1 MERGVLRNVRR
12 ARKRDDGHSSVV
24 EEGPDPLDARTR
36 PRSLLEVNSS
46 DERLAFRK
54 IASEEE
60 EASVGKRNEGARQP
74 GRLRLGGGRKEERHN
89 DDSNRIS
96 LDETEHQPSKRKPN
110 SSAWKPF
117 VRSKSI
123 LDGDAED
130 SRRRLVFDSQLEHRP
145 SRAAQGS
152 EPRENPL
159 DRFWQQEMLDAH
171 ESKAY
176 ENQDGTDSS
185 EDRDSYLAE
194 DSMVKQQS
202 AVRLFGTY
210 ADPGEEID
218 DWGDDFDLD
227 ELVPSTEDLSMSQDA
242 GWSTH
247 EEKEIDE
254 PIKPSD
260 VPSCQRLLKSLEDP
274 SLSAE
279 LDRGMSWLS
288 RIMSSSEIELAQKK
302 KSLLFDEDVE
312 KAENDFQQV
321 LEWKT
326 QLAVVANNYFEL
338 GVSLLKKSRVYR
350 SMNRFADASQVLD
363 RAADALQRLED
374 SPLSATDSMQ
384 KEQLE
389 LEILAEEGELALE
402 LGANERGRRILSSA
416 LEKGEGAVFAGSMD
430 WCLMSMRL
438 ILAKASFS
446 GNDLVA
452 AADAF
457 ATYAL
462 DSMQWVLKSYAMFGA
477 RTGVNPPSSLFQS
490 MLDSM
495 LVLPDSTW
503 QAGTHDLVPNFVP
516 SGLAESFIFLTDC
529 FVTFGEHSNALSIAK
544 FSSFIAH
551 EFDLVELAT
560 KAARDC
566 EDIDDL
572 LARDEEDGGIDSD
585 IEEDWDNLLETELN
599 VKIIRCSE
607 QPSAFKP
614 IFGASGDEDDNGSW
628 RGSRDDL
635 STRLV
640 QTEARRFIENMFAE
654 AASSN
659 KTMLQLFPLP
669 TRPYQTDKGRNTREL
684 ESWIRSFVRKHT
696 RVMRLDM
703 TRGTK
708 RSADFHLAEMEP
720 EYVSYSPLTVE
731 ISDPMSYFRAII
743 PYVEKFSADW
753 SFIHMHTCWRLLR
766 CVRNVM
772 DGRRLQLRLLLHE
785 YFSELASFFKR
796 IPIFDEQE
804 RQERFRIFWYNLQMC
819 GMARELLTPDGIEA
833 RGYLQLLDYTRKS
846 VPRDPKGNDESEVQ
860 AAKLAVDLHVVD
872 TTAHYGRSAMTP
884 EEWESALRSGR
895 SVTSNTIQSYMA
907 ITKSAGKIWRKWR
920 KFDRKK
926 PSMVVI
932 EELSPEV
939 MYAQTLC
946 NLYLVIVGLSPLDL
960 TELRGEKQ
968 NGNRRPDT
976 TSEVEIHALHEEL
989 EKLYPKLPETFTK
1002 AKLAF
1007 SLAYHAANIAH
1018 EHSFAERLLYDSLT
1032 LLQTYSTST
1041 SGAVRE
1047 SIDIGVFME
1056 NVLQRYGAVLL
1067 HNEKYRYSI
1076 AAFEAAMDARLV
1088 GEAERSLS
1096 FSSAAEV
1103 ANVSLKKGDWR
1114 HALRLLYPLRGHLH
1128 PKDGNRNE
1136 FSRYC
1141 LTLSSICF
1149 DAGCF
1154 DAATEPLR
1162 AYSMLLVEEHFLN
1175 LSRLKFLSAVADR
1188 HGKGSLPQAGVDA
1201 VGALGSIF
1209 GAEVQQEL
1217 SDYHHRLNIER
1228 SQLDVLHVKNLL
1240 ARGHFQEAEEA
1251 LQDLLTREI
1260 PFGKKAELLQLRA
1273 GLKFRRGEISRCLEF
1288 LQLVER
1294 EHREMLRCR
1303 QRQELSASEERADG
1317 RSPCAA
1323 SADPCA
1329 KNVFNPDVAFL
1340 RIRALL
1346 CGERFNEALDYI
1358 ENLLPLAKASNM
1370 KNQGKLHYL
1379 RAKVLHALQ
1388 YYQTGDRASATALAL
1403 QELDTAES
1411 IYRRIGDDLLV
1422 AKVNLLHL
1430 KVALE
1435 WIFCAMEIRQSS
1447 FTGAMLV
1454 NAKRTLD
1461 ADDLEHRLMAL
1472 LVFFKRVNTPLELA
1486 DALLCLAEFRLLET
1500 KKTSSWAPWLKLS
1513 WELIAHLLLDKF
1525 MHLVT
1530 ERVCSVSY
1538 LLKLKKIFE
1547 RMVRLVLFD
1556 ERGTETSTHVRIFE
1570 AYLRIE
1576 RDVKK
1581 RMNVSKAYIEK
1592 KKKKKKSQKKQL
1604 FSDAQSTNVLQSL
1617 GYSGVDELAKGYKL
1631 VSESVV
1637 GTGNVVAL
1645 ALPFKL
1651 PLPRFLRVNG
1661 APEATDEE
1669 LSLGIGAVKVLNN
1682 QRTAFGRLMRH
1693 ISANFHDVMEI
1704 YEPRAT
1710 DADKVLSSMFQMKV
1724 TCRKFCRGEITLEE
1738 MSTRNSATLKAW
1750 MKVGPRG
1757 ANSLMNIP
1765 DHIWHHLFYILRA
1778 NRLVG
1783 YYSVESGKCVR
1794 KFPFG
1799 GFEPNSEQSALV
1811 RSSSL
1816 ERTNPRAPTRKEY
1829 QYISE
1834 LVQGADSNGDIS
1846 LKERELFQGLARK
1859 VFCAPQQLFNWKT
1872 PATLSKGRP
1881 AILMVSESF
1890 LSIPWELFF
1899 DHLVVRSL
1907 CLMDLVRGIQTGG
1920 HIEALKPS
1928 ARTVER
1934 IKYLSFYT
1942 ERKSNSRDMTDLSR
1956 RKLLSQQALLKIGYS
1971 PPDVLVKSLG
1981 IKGFNEPRLLD
1992 AIERPRGPCNSP
2004 LAVARIKRWDPRNI
2018 AAFKSSQYPYV
2029 DFVKVPWLSSA
2040 TAKDLEEAA
2049 SKREKAAVYVFLFTF
2064 ADLVDSSEAVFDLY
2078 KQMGNSILLLTSAPK
2093 MDVLARHLTDWEVDR
2108 KWLFRAQG
2116 TKSLHETLKLL
2127 LQNISIFCRE
2137 RQIPIV
2143 QFVGEDLIEPIMRTI
2158 AKESA
2163 VNRMRRG
2170 FQL

>member
-12 ARKRDDGHSSVV
+12 VRKRDDGHSSVV
-24 EEGPDPLDARTR
+24 EEVPDPVDARPR
-36 PRSLLEVNSS
+36 PRSLLDVNSS

-60 EASVGKRNEGARQP
+60 ETSTGKRNEGTRQP

-89 DDSNRIS
+89 DDSNRVS
-96 LDETEHQPSKRKPN
+96 LDEAEHPISRKKTS

-117 VRSKSI
+117 RSKSI

-145 SRAAQGS
+145 SRAIQGS
-152 EPRENPL
+152 EGREKPL
-159 DRFWQQEMLDAH
+159 DRFWTQEMLDAH

-176 ENQDGTDSS
+176 ENQDRTDSL

-194 DSMVKQQS
+194 DSMMKQQS
-202 AVRLFGTY
+202 ALRLFGTY

-227 ELVPSTEDLSMSQDA
+227 ELVPSTEDLSLSQDA
-242 GWSTH
+242 GLSTL
-247 EEKEIDE
+247 EENDIDE

-279 LDRGMSWLS
+279 LDHAMSWLS
-288 RIMSSSEIELAQKK
+288 RIMSSSAIELAQKK
-302 KSLLFDEDVE
+302 KSLLFDEDIE
-312 KAENDFQQV
+312 KAESDFQQV

-326 QLAVVANNYFEL
+326 QLAVVASNYFEL

-350 SMNRFADASQVLD
+350 SMTRFAEASQVLD
-363 RAADALQRLED
+363 RAVDALQRLED
-374 SPLSATDSMQ
+374 TRLSAADSMQ

-402 LGANERGRRILSSA
+402 IGANERGRRILSSA
-416 LEKGEGAVFAGSMD
+416 LEKGAGAVFAGSMD
-430 WCLMSMRL
+430 WCLMSMRF
-438 ILAKASFS
+438 IIAKASFS

-462 DSMQWVLKSYAMFGA
+462 DSMEWVLKSYAMFGS
-477 RTGVNPPSSLFQS
+477 RTDVDRPSSLVQS
-490 MLDSM
+490 MLSSTP
-495 LVLPDSTW
+495 VFPDPTW
-503 QAGTHDLVPNFVP
+503 KAGTDDLLPNFVP
-516 SGLAESFIFLTDC
+516 SCLAEALIFLTDC
-529 FVTFGEHSNALSIAK
+529 FVTFGEHSNALLIAK
-544 FSSFIAH
+544 FSSSVAH
-551 EFDLVELAT
+551 EFDLVELER

-599 VKIIRCSE
+599 VKIVRCSE
-607 QPSAFKP
+607 QPSAVKA
-614 IFGASGDEDDNGSW
+614 IFGASGEEDDSGSW

-654 AASSN
+654 SASSN

-703 TRGTK
+703 TRGAK
-708 RSADFHLAEMEP
+708 RSADFLSAQMEP

-766 CVRNVM
+766 CARNVM

-884 EEWESALRSGR
+884 EEWETSLRSGR
-895 SVTSNTIQSYMA
+895 SVASNTIRSYMA
-907 ITKSAGKIWRKWR
+907 ITKSAGRIWRKWR
-920 KFDRKK
+920 KFHQKK
-926 PSMVVI
+926 PGMVVI

-939 MYAQTLC
+939 MYAQALC

-976 TSEVEIHALHEEL
+976 TSEVEIQAIHEEL
-989 EKLYPKLPETFTK
+989 EKLYPKLPGTFTK
-1002 AKLAF
+1002 ARLAF
-1007 SLAYHAANIAH
+1007 ALAYHAANIAH

-1056 NVLQRYGAVLL
+1056 NVLQRYGAILL

-1088 GEAERSLS
+1088 GQAERSVS

-1114 HALRLLYPLRGHLH
+1114 HALRLLYPLREHLH
-1128 PKDGNRNE
+1128 PKDGNRSE

-1175 LSRLKFLSAVADR
+1175 LSRLKFLSEVADR
-1188 HGKGSLPQAGVDA
+1188 QGKGSLPQAGVDA

-1209 GAEVQQEL
+1209 TAEVRQEL

-1273 GLKFRRGEISRCLEF
+1273 LLKFRRGEISRCLEF

-1303 QRQELSASEERADG
+1303 QRQELSASEETVDG
-1317 RSPCAA
+1317 RSPCGAA
-1323 SADPCA
+1323 STGPCPTS
-1329 KNVFNPDVAFL
+1329 VFNPEVAFL

-1403 QELDTAES
+1403 QELDIAES
-1411 IYRRIGDDLLV
+1411 IYRRIGDDLFL

-1435 WIFCAMEIRQSS
+1435 WVFCAMEIGQSS
-1447 FTGAMLV
+1447 FTDAMLV
-1454 NAKRTLD
+1454 NSKKTLD
-1461 ADDLEHRLMAL
+1461 VDDLEHRLMAL
-1472 LVFFKRVNTPLELA
+1472 LVFFKRVSTPIELA

-1513 WELIAHLLLDKF
+1513 WELIAHLLLDKS

-1538 LLKLKKIFE
+1538 LLKLKRIFE

-1576 RDVKK
+1576 RDLKK
-1581 RMNVSKAYIEK
+1581 RMNVSKAYVE

-1604 FSDAQSTNVLQSL
+1604 FSDDQSTNVLQSL
-1617 GYSGVDELAKGYKL
+1617 GYSGVDELAKGYKF

-1651 PLPRFLRVNG
+1651 PLPRFLRLNG
-1661 APEATDEE
+1661 APEAADEE

-1682 QRTAFGRLMRH
+1682 LATPFGQLMRH

-1704 YEPRAT
+1704 YEPHAT

-1724 TCRKFCRGEITLEE
+1724 TCRKLCRGEITLEE

-1799 GFEPNSEQSALV
+1799 GFEPDSEQTALV
-1811 RSSSL
+1811 RGVSSS
-1816 ERTNPRAPTRKEY
+1816 ERTNPRAPTRNEY

-1834 LVQGADSNGDIS
+1834 LVQGVVDSTDDLS

-1890 LSIPWELFF
+1890 LSVPWELFF

-1907 CLMDLVRGIQTGG
+1907 CLMDLVRGIQAGG

-1942 ERKSNSRDMTDLSR
+1942 ERTSSSRDITDLSR

-1981 IKGFNEPRLLD
+1981 TKGFNEPRLLD

-2018 AAFKSSQYPYV
+2018 AAFKYSQYPYV

-2040 TAKDLEEAA
+2040 TAKDLKEAA

-2078 KQMGNSILLLTSAPK
+2078 KEMGNSILLLTSAPK
-2093 MDVLARHLTDWEVDR
+2093 MDVLARHLTDW
-2108 KWLFRAQG
+2108 
-2116 TKSLHETLKLL
+2116 
-2127 LQNISIFCRE
+2127 
-2137 RQIPIV
+2137 
-2143 QFVGEDLIEPIMRTI
+2143 
-2158 AKESA
+2158 
-2163 VNRMRRG
+2163 
-2170 FQL
+2170 